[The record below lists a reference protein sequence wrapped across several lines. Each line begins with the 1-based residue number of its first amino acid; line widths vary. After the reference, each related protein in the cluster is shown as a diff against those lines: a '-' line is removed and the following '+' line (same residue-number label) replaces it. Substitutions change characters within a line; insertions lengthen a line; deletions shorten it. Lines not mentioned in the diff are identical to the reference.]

1 MSSLFAKAIAEC
13 NVSLKWIKNKDM
25 LTMVE
30 MVKASDE
37 EQMLDTSITLRK
49 LIKNEIKWEEFKPY
63 KRSCKTKM

>member
-1 MSSLFAKAIAEC
+1 
-13 NVSLKWIKNKDM
+13 M

-37 EQMLDTSITLRK
+37 EQMLEDTSITLRK
-49 LIKNEIKWEEFKPY
+49 LIEKPENEIKLEEFKPY